1 MVDIDKKVAAEH
13 LLQDV
18 SQHHGPMIRQM
29 KQLVDIYIKLAELET
44 RREDTNKRVA
54 LPREIR
60 SVKQLELVP
69 VVTATIPVDRSC
81 QYNEGSFP
89 SFRGLS
95 DSVTVMNGINAPK
108 VVECFG
114 SDGRKYKQ
122 LAKSGNDDLRQDAVM
137 EQFFGLVN
145 TFLHNNRDTWKRRLA
160 VRTYKVVP
168 FTPSAGVL
176 EWVDG
181 TIPLGDYLIGSSR
194 AGGAHGRY
202 GIGNWNYSKCREHM
216 SSAKD
221 KRKAFMDVC
230 TNFRPVMHYFFL
242 EKFLHPADWFV
253 KRLAY
258 TRSVA
263 ASSMVGYI
271 VGLGDRHAMNILI
284 DQATAEVIHID
295 LGVAF
300 EQGLMLKT
308 PERVPFRLTRDI
320 IDGMGITGV
329 EGVFRR
335 CCEETLSVMRTNKE
349 ALLTIV
355 EVFIHDPLY
364 KWALSPLKALQRQKE
379 TEDYD
384 GMNLEGLQEE
394 FEGNKDAARALMRVK
409 QKLDGYEGGEMRSI
423 HGQAQQLIQDA
434 IDTDRLSHMFPG
446 WGAWM

>member
-1 MVDIDKKVAAEH
+1 
-13 LLQDV
+13 
-18 SQHHGPMIRQM
+18 
-29 KQLVDIYIKLAELET
+29 
-44 RREDTNKRVA
+44 
-54 LPREIR
+54 
-60 SVKQLELVP
+60 
-69 VVTATIPVDRSC
+69 
-81 QYNEGSFP
+81 
-89 SFRGLS
+89 
-95 DSVTVMNGINAPK
+95 
-108 VVECFG
+108 
-114 SDGRKYKQ
+114 
-122 LAKSGNDDLRQDAVM
+122 
-137 EQFFGLVN
+137 
-145 TFLHNNRDTWKRRLA
+145 
-160 VRTYKVVP
+160 
-168 FTPSAGVL
+168 
-176 EWVDG
+176 
-181 TIPLGDYLIGSSR
+181 
-194 AGGAHGRY
+194 
-202 GIGNWNYSKCREHM
+202 
-216 SSAKD
+216 
-221 KRKAFMDVC
+221 
-230 TNFRPVMHYFFL
+230 MHYFFL

-258 TRSVA
+258 THSVA

-384 GMNLEGLQEE
+384 GVNLEGLQEE